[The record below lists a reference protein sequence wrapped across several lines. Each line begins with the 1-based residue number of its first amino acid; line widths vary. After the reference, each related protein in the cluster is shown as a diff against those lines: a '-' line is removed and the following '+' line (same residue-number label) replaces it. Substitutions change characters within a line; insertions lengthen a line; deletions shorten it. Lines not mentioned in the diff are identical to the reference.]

1 MMAEL
6 QMTNSTRI
14 SHIMNVTLDDTGI
27 YFCCFR
33 SLTSITNIYVVKLV
47 KLANATVP
55 TEITEEEIDSKILI
69 RRTLWAPSTSVD
81 GIDPN
86 DQFMV
91 CICKF
96 APSVQL
102 ERVLVSW
109 KGGLVNN
116 LDNASVYERFT
127 WRHSRTNE
135 IGSKLGLSTPSLDQ
149 GAYGKY
155 RCVFE
160 LAGSGSIGWDVFL
173 RVPPILRLSSDPPP
187 PPLSAAVLH
196 DPTCKNS
203 TNPRN
208 VLLRTQWEQA
218 CLVVVAFPPVR
229 SSKFYWNWSHPEHA
243 LRLVDSKTRPTGGG
257 SQQSAQPPEAEE
269 KVDCAG
275 LIIKQRQDKPMDGS
289 VIFWCHAENE
299 VGGSEV
305 WWPTADGADTLFN
318 SILWPVVAVL
328 LQVICVI
335 AVIIWDRFFC
345 RNRQKTGLHL
355 PGTFRSTAGDAD
367 VTNLLGNGDAGGSG
381 SRCQGANKSP
391 IAGLTNMD
399 AIELTRKLMA
409 RPSEYAKLESQKL
422 TTLQERLEPT
432 AVSPEIYDGV
442 WRLRN
447 YADDDPYFW
456 DEGTTNKNVSSVI

>member
-1 MMAEL
+1 MFAKIFCNEFKPQLKVLVNNEPQLRNSLLVESGSLVEIDCSIRGATTRGTESLYLRKQTHGPSQMMAEL

-173 RVPPILRLSSDPPP
+173 RGWN
-187 PPLSAAVLH
+187 SA
-196 DPTCKNS
+196 
-203 TNPRN
+203 
-208 VLLRTQWEQA
+208 
-218 CLVVVAFPPVR
+218 
-229 SSKFYWNWSHPEHA
+229 
-243 LRLVDSKTRPTGGG
+243 
-257 SQQSAQPPEAEE
+257 
-269 KVDCAG
+269 
-275 LIIKQRQDKPMDGS
+275 
-289 VIFWCHAENE
+289 
-299 VGGSEV
+299 
-305 WWPTADGADTLFN
+305 
-318 SILWPVVAVL
+318 
-328 LQVICVI
+328 
-335 AVIIWDRFFC
+335 C
-345 RNRQKTGLHL
+345 RK
-355 PGTFRSTAGDAD
+355 
-367 VTNLLGNGDAGGSG
+367 
-381 SRCQGANKSP
+381 
-391 IAGLTNMD
+391 
-399 AIELTRKLMA
+399 
-409 RPSEYAKLESQKL
+409 
-422 TTLQERLEPT
+422 
-432 AVSPEIYDGV
+432 
-442 WRLRN
+442 
-447 YADDDPYFW
+447 
-456 DEGTTNKNVSSVI
+456 SSVCAAS